1 MAKKEV
7 VAFGPFKDFIADGVR
22 MGDTI
27 HLSGA
32 VSVDDQGKT
41 LHAGDIVK
49 QAQQAYAHIAKV
61 LGKFG
66 ATMDDIAYETLFVT
80 DMSAVLG
87 DEAKTGAFFAARAAA
102 YGGNPQV
109 SQSLIGVTELAAP
122 DLMIEIKVVAH
133 VS

>member
-32 VSVDDQGKT
+32 VSVDDQGQT

-49 QAQQAYAHIAKV
+49 QAQQAYAHVAKV
-61 LGKFG
+61 LEKFG

-87 DEAKTGAFFAARAAA
+87 DRDKMGAFFGARAAA

-109 SQSLIGVTELAAP
+109 SQSLIGVAELAAP

-133 VS
+133 V

>member
-1 MAKKEV
+1 MAEKED

-27 HLSGA
+27 HLSGS
-32 VSVDDQGKT
+32 VSVGDQGQT

-66 ATMDDIAYETLFVT
+66 ATMDNIMCETLFIT
-80 DMSAVLG
+80 DMSAVMG
-87 DEAKTGAFFAARAAA
+87 DQEKMGAFFGARAEA

-109 SQSLIGVTELAAP
+109 SQSLIGVSELAAP

-133 VS
+133 V

>member
-1 MAKKEV
+1 MADKLV
-7 VAFGPFKDFIADGVR
+7 VAFGPWKDFIADGVR

-27 HLSGA
+27 HLSGS
-32 VSVDDQGKT
+32 VSVDGKGQT

-61 LGKFG
+61 LEKFG
-66 ATMDDIAYETLFVT
+66 STMEHIADETIFLT
-80 DMSAVLG
+80 DMSAIMG
-87 DEAKTGAFFAARAAA
+87 SKDKMGAFFGARAEA

-109 SQSLIGVTELAAP
+109 SQTLIGVNELAAP

-133 VS
+133 V

>member
-22 MGDTI
+22 VGDTI

-32 VSVDDQGKT
+32 VSVDERGQT

-49 QAQQAYAHIAKV
+49 QARHAYAHIAKV
-61 LGKFG
+61 LEKFG
-66 ATMDDIAYETLFVT
+66 ATMDDITDETLFVT

-87 DEAKTGAFFAARAAA
+87 DREKTGAFFGARAAA

-109 SQSLIGVTELAAP
+109 SQTLIGVAELAAP
-122 DLMIEIKVVAH
+122 DLMIEVKVIAH
-133 VS
+133 V

>member
-1 MAKKEV
+1 MANKEV
-7 VAFGPFKDFIADGVR
+7 FSFGPFKDFIADGVR

-27 HLSGA
+27 RLSGS
-32 VSVDDQGKT
+32 VSVDDQGQT

-49 QAQQAYAHIAKV
+49 QAQQAYAHIARV
-61 LGKFG
+61 LEKFG
-66 ATMDDIAYETLFVT
+66 ATMDDIADETLYVT

-87 DEAKTGAFFAARAAA
+87 DQEKMGAFFGARAEA

-109 SQSLIGVTELAAP
+109 AQSLIGVSELAAP

-133 VS
+133 V

>member
-1 MAKKEV
+1 MANKAV

-27 HLSGA
+27 YLSGS
-32 VSVDDQGKT
+32 VSVDEQGQT

-61 LGKFG
+61 LEKFG
-66 ATMDDIAYETLFVT
+66 AKMDDIAYETLFVT

-87 DEAKTGAFFAARAAA
+87 DQEKMARSLARAPKHMAA
-102 YGGNPQV
+102 TLRSARASSEYP
-109 SQSLIGVTELAAP
+109 SWPRPIS
-122 DLMIEIKVVAH
+122 
-133 VS
+133 